1 MDEKVPLR
9 GYEHTLPVLS
19 RPSAAAWPV
28 TDPTPH
34 TDPYTGA
41 PIPATL
47 IPTALPA
54 HTTAQGSVP
63 APVSDPIP
71 TSNSQLSVSKPTTG
85 PERNGSTKV
94 RKPRKAANTTGK
106 STLFWVNTDP
116 ETAAAGTKEETL
128 KRIRSH
134 VMSEHNRKKRLE
146 NTKRYKSKTWK
157 HLPFQPEHIPGG
169 VGPPRPPS
177 PPPSS
182 ASSLTSA
189 SNESRRVSYAFEDN
203 ENKELIPVTHAS
215 GYYYPPV
222 SAEAWNDTGFDGVVG
237 YQSRPA
243 APPIWTYVGPGAHDP
258 FNTGHTQLTDRMMRH
273 LQNFLW
279 DLTQEAHPLQTR
291 YKPKLQAHWAA
302 LIQRDPTVLHAV
314 ICMSTSNAAMRRG
327 ELPVRDPTQPHSAL
341 VVDTFHHRGETIR
354 LVNKGLSDP
363 VKAAS
368 DELIAAVS
376 TLLTI
381 EIASGN
387 PDYLKIHLAGLRQM
401 IGLRKNFAD
410 VPPDVRFQ
418 ISWTD
423 IRVACMAMTKPIFPF
438 VRSTRPAGFSL
449 LPPTDEVALTASR
462 LIPLMKIPG
471 IFSESLTKIIYDLL
485 ELSWYAEWIK
495 GGSGFKDFSEET
507 EDYFNL
513 EVLSVEYSLHTD
525 RYLPTGQVK
534 GDNSIEG
541 CSRLACLCF
550 HNSAIWSFYPMIAPL
565 LPKPILALRAALEAT
580 LPTGL
585 FALCRDLLIWLL
597 FIGAACSQ
605 VMPAERTYF
614 VTELATAAQL
624 HGVTS
629 WQECRG
635 ILLGFFYADRVYLP
649 MLRQIWQEVQMQQ
662 VDVSP
667 V

>member
-1 MDEKVPLR
+1 MNTEDHFN
-9 GYEHTLPVLS
+9 GYEQPLPVLS
-19 RPSAAAWPV
+19 RPPATASWLA

-34 TDPYTGA
+34 TDPYAVPPYPAVIAPTDSLANTGPIAPLPVPAPA
-41 PIPATL
+41 PIPKPQPAATR
-47 IPTALPA
+47 
-54 HTTAQGSVP
+54 
-63 APVSDPIP
+63 
-71 TSNSQLSVSKPTTG
+71 TTG
-85 PERNGSTKV
+85 AERNASAKV
-94 RKPRKAANTTGK
+94 RKPRKTGNAVGK

-116 ETAAAGTKEETL
+116 QTASAGTKEETL

-146 NTKRYKSKTWK
+146 STKRYKSKTWK
-157 HLPFQPEHIPGG
+157 HLPFQPPEQIPGG
-169 VGPPRPPS
+169 VGPPRPPA
-177 PPPSS
+177 PPSS
-182 ASSLTSA
+182 VSSTSTP
-189 SNESRRVSYAFEDN
+189 SENRRTSYAIDDDTDTD
-203 ENKELIPVTHAS
+203 LVPYTSSAGYAS
-215 GYYYPPV
+215 GDL
-222 SAEAWNDTGFDGVVG
+222 SESWDDTGFDGVVG
-237 YQSRPA
+237 YQSRSA
-243 APPIWTYVGPGAHDP
+243 TAPIWTYIGPGAHDP
-258 FNTGHTQLTDRMMRH
+258 FNTGHTQLTD
-273 LQNFLW
+273 LLW

-302 LIQRDPTVLHAV
+302 LIQRDPTVLHAT
-314 ICMSTSNAAMRRG
+314 ICMSTSNAAMQRG
-327 ELPVRDPTQPHSAL
+327 ELPLRDPNQARSAL

-354 LVNKGLSDP
+354 LVNEGLSDP
-363 VKAAS
+363 VKASS

-401 IGLRKNFAD
+401 IGLRKSFAD
-410 VPPDVRFQ
+410 VPSDVRFQ

-423 IRVACMAMTKPIFPF
+423 IRVACMAMAKPIFPF
-438 VRSTRPAGFSL
+438 VRGIRPTGFSL
-449 LPPTDEVALTASR
+449 GPPNDDVALTATR
-462 LIPLMKIPG
+462 LFPLMKIPG
-471 IFSESLTKIIYDLL
+471 IFSESFSQIMYDLL

-495 GGSGFKDFSEET
+495 GSTGYKDFTEET
-507 EDYFNL
+507 EDYYNF
-513 EVLSVEYSLHTD
+513 EVIYVEYSLHAD

-541 CSRLACLCF
+541 CCRIACLCF

-565 LPKPILALRAALEAT
+565 LPKPIIALRAALEAT
-580 LPTGL
+580 IATGL

-614 VTELATAAQL
+614 VTELAAATRL

-629 WQECRG
+629 WQECRA
-635 ILLGFFYADRVYLP
+635 ILLGFFYTDRVHLP

-662 VDVSP
+662 MEQTAV
-667 V
+667 